1 MKVCP
6 YCKHSI
12 EDDYPYCPNCNKP
25 LISNLG
31 KVVNRNLRS
40 GFGEPE
46 FYPAETEEEDDY
58 YGTIYSKK
66 ESQLAFTGI
75 YINKH
80 FKHKRS
86 AKEISEKL
94 VKKFKGK
101 QSN

>member
-58 YGTIYSKK
+58 YEDTIIKDEKIEHEIQKIDDVLERK
-66 ESQLAFTGI
+66 EG
-75 YINKH
+75 
-80 FKHKRS
+80 
-86 AKEISEKL
+86 
-94 VKKFKGK
+94 
-101 QSN
+101 